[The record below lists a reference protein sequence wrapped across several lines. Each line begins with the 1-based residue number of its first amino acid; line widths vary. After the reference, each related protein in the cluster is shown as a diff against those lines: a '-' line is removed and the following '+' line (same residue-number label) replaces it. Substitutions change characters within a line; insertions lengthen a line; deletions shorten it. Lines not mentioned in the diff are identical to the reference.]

1 MKLGMRNLGIV
12 ASAGAMIVSTGFVL
26 TSSAANAASS
36 KMPTYEIGYEGPLSN
51 GNAATG
57 LYEEYGTD
65 LAAKQWNAN
74 PKRHFNV
81 RIVPGDD
88 QGDPNIAPQVATGFV
103 LNPSIKA
110 VVGPAFSG
118 ATVATI
124 NIYGA
129 NHMAEVSPSATRVS
143 ITVHDPTAAVGS
155 QGPYNKYHNFFRVVA
170 NDGVQGPADGAYLA
184 KTVTTGKILVV
195 SDTSTYG
202 QGLASQ
208 VLGAIPA
215 ARRAGPIL
223 SLPYSNACTTGGT
236 GTSDL
241 ISSSLLAG
249 VSAVFYGGY
258 YCDFSQVID
267 GLRTTDSFTGTI
279 MSGDGSD
286 EPQVISGV
294 KSPAADF
301 AHPVLLTCACSN
313 SAPASFNSQYKKIA
327 KEAPGPYAA
336 ESYDAT
342 NLILQVMQS
351 LKSVTRANIV
361 TGISKV
367 TYKGITKTIKF
378 NKAGDVAGTAIFV
391 NQVKGSGSGASGY
404 KIVQLGLE

>member
-1 MKLGMRNLGIV
+1 
-12 ASAGAMIVSTGFVL
+12 MIISTGFVL
-26 TSSAANAASS
+26 TSAAATAASS
-36 KMPTYEIGYEGPLSN
+36 KLPTYELGYEGPLSN

-57 LYEEYGTD
+57 LYEEYGVD

-74 PKRHFNV
+74 PKRHFNIRV
-81 RIVPGDD
+81 VPGDD

-103 LNPSIKA
+103 LNPEIKA

-143 ITVHDPTAAVGS
+143 ITLHDPTAAKGS

-184 KTVTTGKILVV
+184 KTVTSGKILVV

-202 QGLASQ
+202 QGLAQQ
-208 VLGAIPA
+208 VLNAIPA

-241 ISSSLLAG
+241 ISSSLLSG

-267 GLRTTDSFTGTI
+267 GLRTTDGFTGTI

-294 KSPAADF
+294 KSPEADF

-313 SAPASFNSQYKKIA
+313 SAPAAFNAGYKAIA

-336 ESYDAT
+336 ESYDAA
-342 NLILQVMQS
+342 NVILTVMQG
-351 LKSVTRANIV
+351 LKNVTRSAII
-361 TGISKV
+361 TGISKI

-378 NKAGDVAGTAIFV
+378 NSAGDVAGTAIFV
-391 NQVKGSGSGASGY
+391 NKIEGSGSSAGGY